1 VERTH
6 AWLDNYCIAKDAP
19 NLDAAYELCNRV
31 ISVEGQ
37 KRLAEVAVQAIVNSD
52 AVAALPADIRA
63 LYPYDDIANYGKKAS
78 FFGFPPVEP
87 EGDLTT
93 FSDWLKAYERFKTA

>member
-1 VERTH
+1 MRSRH
-6 AWLDNYCIAKDAP
+6 FRP
-19 NLDAAYELCNRV
+19 
-31 ISVEGQ
+31 
-37 KRLAEVAVQAIVNSD
+37 
-52 AVAALPADIRA
+52 DIRA

-93 FSDWLKAYERFKTA
+93 FSDWLKAYERFKAA